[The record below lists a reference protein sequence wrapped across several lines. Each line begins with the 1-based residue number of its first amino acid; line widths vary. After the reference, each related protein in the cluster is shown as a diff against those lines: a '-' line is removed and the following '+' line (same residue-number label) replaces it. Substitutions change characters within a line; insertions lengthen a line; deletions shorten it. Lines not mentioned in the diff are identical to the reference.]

1 MPDMSPARHGW
12 AALAVALAA
21 GCGESVAPFDGVY
34 DFELRFA
41 VGQTVR
47 SAVVHVPPRYD
58 GSRTVPLVLAFH
70 GAGMTGAQMQAFSG
84 LDDPADRLG
93 FVVVYPDGAP
103 DWEAEDA
110 EDLPFVRTLI
120 DRVGQRLHIGRA
132 YATGFS
138 RGGFFT
144 MRLACE
150 ESRHFAA
157 VGIVAATMPGDL
169 AATCHPSTRI
179 PTLLMV
185 GTLDFLVPIGGD
197 RASGRLSADSTIRLF
212 ARRNGCDL
220 HTPSVGYLP
229 DTAADNRRIR
239 FERYLDCSAETI
251 LYVVEGGNHT
261 WFGGDADA
269 GLLIGAFFLREGR

>member
-1 MPDMSPARHGW
+1 MSPTQYGW
-12 AALAVALAA
+12 ATLAIAFLA
-21 GCGESVAPFDGVY
+21 GCGESVAPFDGVH
-34 DFELRFA
+34 DFELRFD

-47 SAVVHVPPRYD
+47 SAVVHVPPSYD
-58 GSRTVPLVLAFH
+58 GSRAVPLVLAFH
-70 GAGMTGAQMQAFSG
+70 GAGMTGAQMQDFSG

-93 FVVVYPDGAP
+93 FVVVYPNGAP
-103 DWEAEDA
+103 DWEAA
-110 EDLPFVRTLI
+110 EADDLPFARALI
-120 DRVGQRLHIGRA
+120 ERLGDRLRIGRT

-150 ESRHFAA
+150 ESRRFAA
-157 VGIVAATMPGDL
+157 VGIVAATMPADL
-169 AATCHPSTRI
+169 AATCDPATRI

-185 GTLDFLVPIGGD
+185 GTLDLLVPIDGD
-197 RASGRLSADSTIRLF
+197 SASGRLSADSTIRLF
-212 ARRNGCDL
+212 ARRNGCNL
-220 HTPSVGYLP
+220 QTPSVGYLP

-239 FERYLDCSAETI
+239 FERYLDCGAETI

-269 GLLIGAFFLREGR
+269 GWLIGAFFLSGGR